1 MNIQELF
8 LLALMPV
15 LKTLLIAVVGLYL
28 ALDHVS
34 ILTAEGRHHLNN
46 LVFYVF
52 FPSLCASGLISSS
65 TATGIFSLWF
75 IPVSIL
81 ITFLVGSA
89 LGWIL
94 VKITRTPQHLHG
106 LVIGCCAGGNMGNLP
121 VIIIPAI
128 CAEKNNPFGDSS
140 TCSINGMGYVSL
152 SMGIGAIDIWS
163 YVYNIIRAYG
173 KRDDGDV
180 SAYSKLRENSH
191 TETSKR
197 ALDST
202 TQTLLPSSNSKG
214 DEVSAELIYQGSMD
228 ETKVSIP
235 TIIEKKVKSL
245 VEYIDL
251 SVLFRPPT
259 IATVI
264 GIIIASISPIQNFM
278 VGSGAPLRFVES
290 SVVLLGEAAIPSM
303 TIIMGANLLRGFKR
317 SGVGIWLLFGIIV
330 VRFVILPIIGVAVI
344 TVAKNLGM
352 VGTDPLYHFV
362 LLLQYAVPPAMAI
375 GTITQLFEIG
385 ETECSVIMFW
395 NYAVAAVALTLWS
408 TYFMYILS

>member
-1 MNIQELF
+1 M
-8 LLALMPV
+8 LALMPV
-15 LKTLLIAVVGLYL
+15 LKTLLIAIVGLCL
-28 ALDHVS
+28 ALDRVS

-52 FPSLCASGLISSS
+52 FPALCASGLISSS

-75 IPVSIL
+75 VPVSIL

-140 TCSINGMGYVSL
+140 TCTTNGMGYVSL
-152 SMGIGAIDIWS
+152 SMGIGAIGVWS
-163 YVYNIIRAYG
+163 YVYNIVRAYG
-173 KRDDGDV
+173 KKEDEDV
-180 SAYSKLRENSH
+180 SAYSRLRENQPG
-191 TETSKR
+191 ETSKQS
-197 ALDST
+197 LDT
-202 TQTLLPSSNSKG
+202 TTRTLLPSSNSKD
-214 DEVSAELIYQGSMD
+214 DEASVQLVYQGSID
-228 ETKVSIP
+228 EATVLIP
-235 TIIEKKVKSL
+235 TVVEKKLKSL
-245 VEYIDL
+245 LEYIDL

-259 IATVI
+259 IATVV
-264 GIIIASISPIQNFM
+264 GIIIASISPIQNVM
-278 VGSGAPLRFVES
+278 VGAGAPLRFVES

-317 SGVGIWLLFGIIV
+317 SGVGILLLFGIII
-330 VRFVILPIIGVAVI
+330 VRFIILPIIGVAVI

-352 VGTDPLYHFV
+352 VGSDPLYHFV
-362 LLLQYAVPPAMAI
+362 ILLQYAVPPAMAI

-395 NYAVAAVALTLWS
+395 NYAVASVALTLWS
-408 TYFMYILS
+408 TYFMWILS

>member
-1 MNIQELF
+1 M
-8 LLALMPV
+8 LALMPV
-15 LKTLLIAVVGLYL
+15 LKTLLIAVVGVIL
-28 ALDHVS
+28 AFDRVS
-34 ILTAEGRHHLNN
+34 ILTAAGRHHLNN

-75 IPVSIL
+75 VPVSIL

-140 TCSINGMGYVSL
+140 TCTTNGMGYVSL
-152 SMGIGAIDIWS
+152 SMGIGAIGVWS

-173 KRDDGDV
+173 KRKDEDV
-180 SAYSKLRENSH
+180 SAYSSLRENQH
-191 TETSKR
+191 GGTSKQS
-197 ALDST
+197 LDAT
-202 TQTLLPSSNSKG
+202 TRSLLPSSNLKD
-214 DEVSAELIYQGSMD
+214 DEALAELVYQGSIN
-228 ETKVSIP
+228 EAKVWIP
-235 TIIEKKVKSL
+235 TIVEKKVKSL

-259 IATVI
+259 IATIV
-264 GIIIASISPIQNFM
+264 GIVIASISSIQNVM

-352 VGTDPLYHFV
+352 VGSDPLYHFV
-362 LLLQYAVPPAMAI
+362 ILLQYAVPPAMAI

-395 NYAVAAVALTLWS
+395 NYAVASVALTLWS
-408 TYFMYILS
+408 TYFMWILS

>member
-1 MNIQELF
+1 MSIEELF
-8 LLALMPV
+8 MLALMPV
-15 LKTLLIAVVGLYL
+15 LKTLLIAVVGLFL
-28 ALDHVS
+28 ALDRVS

-52 FPSLCASGLISSS
+52 FPALCASGLISSS

-140 TCSINGMGYVSL
+140 TCSLNGMGYVSL
-152 SMGIGAIDIWS
+152 SMGIGAIGIWS

-173 KRDDGDV
+173 KKEEGDV
-180 SAYSKLRENSH
+180 SAYSRLRENKH
-191 TETSKR
+191 GETSKHSLDTRR
-197 ALDST
+197 A
-202 TQTLLPSSNSKG
+202 LLPSSNSK
-214 DEVSAELIYQGSMD
+214 DNASSAQ
-228 ETKVSIP
+228 VSIP
-235 TIIEKKVKSL
+235 TVIEKKVKSL

-251 SVLFRPPT
+251 SVVFRPPT
-259 IATVI
+259 IATIV
-264 GIIIASISPIQNFM
+264 GIIIASVSPIQDIL
-278 VGSGAPLRFVES
+278 VGSGAPLRFIES

-303 TIIMGANLLRGFKR
+303 TIIMGANLPRGFKR
-317 SGVGIWLLFGIIV
+317 SGVGISLLFGIIV
-330 VRFVILPIIGVAVI
+330 VRFIILPIVGVGVI

-352 VGTDPLYHFV
+352 VGSDPLYHFV
-362 LLLQYAVPPAMAI
+362 ILLQYAVPPAMAI

-395 NYAVAAVALTLWS
+395 NYAVASVALTLWC

>member
-1 MNIQELF
+1 M
-8 LLALMPV
+8 LALMPV
-15 LKTLLIAVVGLYL
+15 LKTLLIAIVGLFL
-28 ALDHVS
+28 ALDRVS

-65 TATGIFSLWF
+65 TAMGLFSLWF
-75 IPVSIL
+75 VPVSIL

-128 CAEKNNPFGDSS
+128 CAEKNNPFGDPS
-140 TCSINGMGYVSL
+140 TCTKNGMGYVSL
-152 SMGIGAIDIWS
+152 SMGIGAIGVWS

-173 KRDDGDV
+173 KKDDGDV
-180 SAYSKLRENSH
+180 SGYSRLRENKH
-191 TETSKR
+191 GETSKR

-202 TQTLLPSSNSKG
+202 TRALLPSSNSKD
-214 DEVSAELIYQGSMD
+214 DELVYKGSIGVAM
-228 ETKVSIP
+228 VSIP

-259 IATVI
+259 IATVV
-264 GIIIASISPIQNFM
+264 GIIIASISPIQNVM

-330 VRFVILPIIGVAVI
+330 VRFIILPIIGVAVI

-352 VGTDPLYHFV
+352 VGSDPLYHFV
-362 LLLQYAVPPAMAI
+362 ILLQYAVPPAMAI

-408 TYFMYILS
+408 TYFMWILS

>member
-8 LLALMPV
+8 MLALIPV
-15 LKTLLIAVVGLYL
+15 LKTLLIAIVGLFL
-28 ALDHVS
+28 ALDRVS

-52 FPSLCASGLISSS
+52 FPALCASGLISSS
-65 TATGIFSLWF
+65 AATGIFSLWF
-75 IPVSIL
+75 VPVSVL

-140 TCSINGMGYVSL
+140 TCTTNGMGYVSL
-152 SMGIGAIDIWS
+152 SMGIGAIGVWS
-163 YVYNIIRAYG
+163 YVYNIICAYG

-180 SAYSKLRENSH
+180 SAYSRLRETKH
-191 TETSKR
+191 GETSKR

-202 TQTLLPSSNSKG
+202 TRALLPSSNSKD
-214 DEVSAELIYQGSMD
+214 DELVYQGPID
-228 ETKVSIP
+228 EAKVSVS

-245 VEYIDL
+245 VENIDL

-259 IATVI
+259 IATVV
-264 GIIIASISPIQNFM
+264 GIIVASISPIQNVM
-278 VGSGAPLRFVES
+278 VGAGAPLRFVES

-330 VRFVILPIIGVAVI
+330 VRFVVLPVIGVAVI

-352 VGTDPLYHFV
+352 VGSDPLYHFV
-362 LLLQYAVPPAMAI
+362 ILLQYAVPPAMAI

-395 NYAVAAVALTLWS
+395 NYAVASVALTLWS
-408 TYFMYILS
+408 TYFMWILS

>member
-1 MNIQELF
+1 MHIQELF
-8 LLALMPV
+8 MLALMPV
-15 LKTLLIAVVGLYL
+15 LKTLLIAIVGLYL
-28 ALDHVS
+28 ALDRVS

-75 IPVSIL
+75 VPVSIL

-128 CAEKNNPFGDSS
+128 CTEKNNPFGDSS
-140 TCSINGMGYVSL
+140 TCTTNGMGYVSL
-152 SMGIGAIDIWS
+152 SMGIGAIGVWS

-173 KRDDGDV
+173 KKEDKDV
-180 SAYSKLRENSH
+180 SAYSRLRENQH
-191 TETSKR
+191 CETSKQC
-197 ALDST
+197 LDT
-202 TQTLLPSSNSKG
+202 TTRTLLQISNSKDNEG
-214 DEVSAELIYQGSMD
+214 SAELVYQGSID
-228 ETKVSIP
+228 KVKVSIP
-235 TIIEKKVKSL
+235 TIIEKKMKSL
-245 VEYIDL
+245 MEYIDL

-259 IATVI
+259 IATVV
-264 GIIIASISPIQNFM
+264 GIIIASISPIQNVM
-278 VGSGAPLRFVES
+278 VGAGAPLRFVES

-344 TVAKNLGM
+344 TVAKNLDM
-352 VGTDPLYHFV
+352 VGSDPLYHFV
-362 LLLQYAVPPAMAI
+362 ILLQYAVPPAMAI

-395 NYAVAAVALTLWS
+395 NYAVASVALTLWS
-408 TYFMYILS
+408 TYFMWILS